1 MPKAEAVKQVKGES
15 EIDRKRKGAL
25 ERFFGLTDKALKHIE
40 ESIEARKPCYLCRG
54 VVKDGVICPVCTNSG
69 LVPDIDQRN
78 WATEQVVD
86 RIAPK
91 PKSIE
96 LGPDKTGEREE
107 IEKQIEG
114 LSDAALDEQLK
125 ALGIVVLADEPKS

>member
-1 MPKAEAVKQVKGES
+1 MPKAEAVKQVKCES

-107 IEKQIEG
+107 LEEQISQLTE
-114 LSDAALDEQLK
+114 SDLDAQLK
-125 ALGIVVLADEPKS
+125 ALGIITAGEGKD